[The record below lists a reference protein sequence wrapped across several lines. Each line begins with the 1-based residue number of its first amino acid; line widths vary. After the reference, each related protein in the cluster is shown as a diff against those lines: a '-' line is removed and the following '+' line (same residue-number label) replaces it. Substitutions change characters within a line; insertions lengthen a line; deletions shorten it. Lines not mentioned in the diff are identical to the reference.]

1 MSISIHLVY
10 KASFKFNSIQFC
22 LAWEVCMWIATR
34 FFVGLIRSPSTQSND
49 HIHSIN
55 IPHHTKLYYILN
67 ITYTFHKHSL
77 PYKTIPH
84 TKHNISIPYHTK
96 LFHIDPISLPH
107 HTKLH
112 HTIPQYASGI
122 RRGRTQEESGPGWG
136 HSVPSTG
143 RQLRRL
149 SQETCLIHQGSEGR
163 SLSHLAII
171 LIFLPGEIFLLL
183 ASGALCERWALCGS
197 STLPPYRSPG
207 RGRPMTWGTSPS
219 VLSWSSTRCSRPIS
233 CLGVG
238 QDGKWRTGGRRLGPA
253 GKSESSLER
262 GLWGCAGADRNG
274 HIPGKKW
281 NPSR

>member
-96 LFHIDPISLPH
+96 LFHIDPIYLPH

-112 HTIPQYASGI
+112 HTILKTIKHPYFTTSPRHYAI
-122 RRGRTQEESGPGWG
+122 PHT
-136 HSVPSTG
+136 H
-143 RQLRRL
+143 
-149 SQETCLIHQGSEGR
+149 IY
-163 SLSHLAII
+163 
-171 LIFLPGEIFLLL
+171 LIFV
-183 ASGALCERWALCGS
+183 
-197 STLPPYRSPG
+197 TD
-207 RGRPMTWGTSPS
+207 PMDIS
-219 VLSWSSTRCSRPIS
+219 V
-233 CLGVG
+233 
-238 QDGKWRTGGRRLGPA
+238 
-253 GKSESSLER
+253 
-262 GLWGCAGADRNG
+262 
-274 HIPGKKW
+274 
-281 NPSR
+281 

>member
-22 LAWEVCMWIATR
+22 LAWEVSVWIATR

-96 LFHIDPISLPH
+96 LFHIDPIYLPH

-112 HTIPQYASGI
+112 HTIHYLKLYNIHISRTHHASTPYHIHASTTTGSQSFKKYFCLQAL
-122 RRGRTQEESGPGWG
+122 TQ
-136 HSVPSTG
+136 
-143 RQLRRL
+143 
-149 SQETCLIHQGSEGR
+149 
-163 SLSHLAII
+163 
-171 LIFLPGEIFLLL
+171 
-183 ASGALCERWALCGS
+183 ASSMDASWHN
-197 STLPPYRSPG
+197 TLQVMDSDECR
-207 RGRPMTWGTSPS
+207 
-219 VLSWSSTRCSRPIS
+219 VL
-233 CLGVG
+233 
-238 QDGKWRTGGRRLGPA
+238 
-253 GKSESSLER
+253 
-262 GLWGCAGADRNG
+262 
-274 HIPGKKW
+274 
-281 NPSR
+281 